1 MTTHVLLITDKSGS
15 MAPVQTDVRGGY
27 NTYLDNLSEDADNW
41 SITSVLFD
49 TYVTT
54 LCEAAGVTD
63 APRLTVENY
72 QPGGNTALLDAVGTG
87 VTNLEKKLTLNE
99 GDKVLVVI
107 QTDGEENSSREW
119 SLQAVQDLI
128 QRLDGK
134 DGWGFLFIGQGPGSW
149 DVGRRLGTMTVNSS
163 SGNMSS
169 RNTYGAMAAVTRQ
182 YAGGQTMG
190 AVGDFLKEE
199 HRKGGTLGEDKS

>member
-54 LCEAAGVTD
+54 LCETTGVSD
-63 APRLTVENY
+63 APRLTVKNY

-87 VTNLEKKLTLNE
+87 VSNLEKRLTLGD
-99 GDKVLVVI
+99 GDKVMVVI

-119 SLQAVQDLI
+119 TYDAVRELI
-128 QRLDGK
+128 DRLDGK
-134 DGWGFLFIGQGPGSW
+134 NGWGFLFIGQGPAAW
-149 DVGRRLGTMTVNSS
+149 EAGRRLGTLSVNSS
-163 SGNMSS
+163 LGKMSN
-169 RNTYGAMAAVTRQ
+169 RNTYGAMATASRS
-182 YAGGQTMG
+182 YASGQAMG
-190 AVGDFLKEE
+190 AVADFMEEE